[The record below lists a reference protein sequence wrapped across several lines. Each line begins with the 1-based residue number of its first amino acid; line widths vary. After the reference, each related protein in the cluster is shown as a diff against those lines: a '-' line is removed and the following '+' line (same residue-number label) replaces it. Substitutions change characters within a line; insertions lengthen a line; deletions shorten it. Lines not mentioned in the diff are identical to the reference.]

1 MADELLNEYR
11 RPTTHFLYQRR
22 HKDDYALPSIFI
34 LKSNPCLYI
43 IPRIISTFASQF
55 MPTQEGRME
64 KGHAPRRAALFNLK
78 ARAYPFLSRARA
90 YPTNLLT
97 LQNNV

>member
-1 MADELLNEYR
+1 MVDELSHYYDPARQVED
-11 RPTTHFLYQRR
+11 
-22 HKDDYALPSIFI
+22 KSS
-34 LKSNPCLYI
+34 LKNPCLYI

-64 KGHAPRRAALFNLK
+64 KGHAPGRAASFNLK
-78 ARAYPFLSRARA
+78 AKEYPFYQERA

>member
-1 MADELLNEYR
+1 MNIGDPLLTFLTSAAES
-11 RPTTHFLYQRR
+11 TTPYPRYSFNPARQVED
-22 HKDDYALPSIFI
+22 KSS

-78 ARAYPFLSRARA
+78 TY
-90 YPTNLLT
+90 
-97 LQNNV
+97 